1 MALVMATYRSN
12 PTAPLLMLAVL
23 ALACTP
29 TTEETASDAA
39 ATDTDTDTT
48 AATGTTAAGTD
59 TTAGTDETDS
69 TTVVPGATDPTTT
82 AGTDTTTAGTDT
94 DTTGIATDTS
104 GTDTDPTDTDTD
116 TGADACPAHDPAL
129 GNIGV
134 KSGPEGAPDADCT
147 VASASNAGGTVVLDL
162 LCDPLDVNL
171 KLAVPTDFA
180 VDLEGLTEVKFSVG
194 GDPFFEGTSFVV
206 HDLATG
212 EFVLAAYQMNGFS
225 TYPELAPIALKEVGS
240 CGSKPCSANSQIE
253 FSHADGPSVALF
265 PGSRDTLSAGG
276 RDYDI
281 VLASAWEDLCE
292 EHSGSY
298 AWIIGASA
306 SK

>member
-1 MALVMATYRSN
+1 MATYRSN
-12 PTAPLLMLAVL
+12 PTSPLLMLAVL
-23 ALACTP
+23 VLACTP

-39 ATDTDTDTT
+39 ATDTT
-48 AATGTTAAGTD
+48 AATATE
-59 TTAGTDETDS
+59 TTAGTGETDS
-69 TTVVPGATDPTTT
+69 TTVVPGDTDPTTT

-94 DTTGIATDTS
+94 TTTGPDMVTTGIATDTS

-116 TGADACPAHDPAL
+116 TGADACPMQDPAL
-129 GNIGV
+129 EKVGV

-147 VASASNAGGTVVLDL
+147 VVSASNAGGAVALDL
-162 LCDPLDVNL
+162 LCGMLDVNI
-171 KLAVPTDFA
+171 KLAVPADFE

-212 EFVLAAYQMNGFS
+212 DFVLAAYQMNGFS
-225 TYPELAPIALKEVGS
+225 TYPELAPISLKEVGS

-253 FSHADGPSVALF
+253 FSHVDGPSVALF

-276 RDYDI
+276 RDYDL
-281 VLASAWEDLCE
+281 VLASAWEGLCE
-292 EHSGSY
+292 EHTGNY
-298 AWIIGASA
+298 VWIIGASA